1 MDSPRRKPSRGARL
15 SKRSQQSDAREV
27 AVARA
32 APARRVELLGAFR
45 DDCER
50 AVAAI
55 RNAVRALCDAVGVD
69 PLKPQDLSRQLKL
82 NKNLTWKFARIMVEE
97 DALDAAPMLPGP
109 EGIAIYL
116 RAFEGAKVPKAL
128 VQQFRDA
135 LDSFDAMVS
144 RHFGGRGEFEL
155 VLDGLRAGANLEQSR
170 RLAFRG
176 NAAIFGVQAAARVTA
191 HILSPSNGDDAHA
204 DIALIVGLAGLR
216 RLRPIPKLPVFRSS
230 MSTTSGAPATRP
242 LLLGSGGTEADFLM
256 REFSSLPHA
265 GVTRTEVDGR
275 LTIELDNGPIGRI
288 GEADLFF
295 GSVADRAY
303 ALKASGGDHYAQF
316 ITAVTIP
323 SESFVADLFAHRS
336 IPGPEAVEAAMFGAL
351 TGPIPHDPAA
361 REPVRIPID
370 CTPLVSEDLG
380 PDALAKTLEVAG
392 VPNYA
397 SIIERAFAALGHDPL
412 DYRLIRVAMPHPPMP
427 ASLVVRWPLPR

>member
-1 MDSPRRKPSRGARL
+1 
-15 SKRSQQSDAREV
+15 
-27 AVARA
+27 
-32 APARRVELLGAFR
+32 
-45 DDCER
+45 
-50 AVAAI
+50 
-55 RNAVRALCDAVGVD
+55 
-69 PLKPQDLSRQLKL
+69 
-82 NKNLTWKFARIMVEE
+82 
-97 DALDAAPMLPGP
+97 
-109 EGIAIYL
+109 
-116 RAFEGAKVPKAL
+116 
-128 VQQFRDA
+128 
-135 LDSFDAMVS
+135 
-144 RHFGGRGEFEL
+144 
-155 VLDGLRAGANLEQSR
+155 
-170 RLAFRG
+170 
-176 NAAIFGVQAAARVTA
+176 
-191 HILSPSNGDDAHA
+191 
-204 DIALIVGLAGLR
+204 
-216 RLRPIPKLPVFRSS
+216 
-230 MSTTSGAPATRP
+230 
-242 LLLGSGGTEADFLM
+242 M